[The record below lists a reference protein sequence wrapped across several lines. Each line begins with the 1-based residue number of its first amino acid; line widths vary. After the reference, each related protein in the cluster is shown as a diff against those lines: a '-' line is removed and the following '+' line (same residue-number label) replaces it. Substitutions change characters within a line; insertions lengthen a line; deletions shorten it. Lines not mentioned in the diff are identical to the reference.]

1 MSVTWGRVLIGLAV
15 AMCLLGV
22 GVLEVLSER
31 APSNRAASTPPR
43 PAAERWEPSW
53 EAGEATAVQAAEAE
67 MSTPAAT
74 DGLTGSVQ
82 QRRLT
87 VLEVNEKARR
97 LVSRNGA
104 GRVLVTE
111 LGRDPYVVTED
122 RGAGSLALLQPG
134 DVVRVDP
141 VNGQARLIVV
151 LRHAWQEAESPEK

>member
-1 MSVTWGRVLIGLAV
+1 MSVTWGKVLIGLAV
-15 AMCLLGV
+15 AVCLLGV

-31 APSNRAASTPPR
+31 VSSNRASTMTPPPPR
-43 PAAERWEPSW
+43 PADERREPSW
-53 EAGEATAVQAAEAE
+53 QAGEAAGTQAAETE
-67 MSTPAAT
+67 TSTEGPI
-74 DGLTGSVQ
+74 GSLQ

-87 VLEVNEKARR
+87 VLEINEKARR
-97 LVSRNGA
+97 LVSRNEA

-111 LGRDPYVVTED
+111 LGRDPYVVTEE

-141 VNGQARLIVV
+141 VSGQARLIVV

>member
-15 AMCLLGV
+15 AVCLLGV

-31 APSNRAASTPPR
+31 VPSQRASTPLPR
-43 PAAERWEPSW
+43 PASERWEPSL
-53 EAGEATAVQAAEAE
+53 EAGEAAGAQAAETE
-67 MSTPAAT
+67 MSTPS
-74 DGLTGSVQ
+74 GSLTGSLQ

>member
-15 AMCLLGV
+15 AVCLLGV

-31 APSNRAASTPPR
+31 VPSNRTSTTPPR
-43 PAAERWEPSW
+43 PADERWEPSL
-53 EAGEATAVQAAEAE
+53 EAGEAAGTQAAETE
-67 MSTPAAT
+67 MSTAS
-74 DGLTGSVQ
+74 GSLTGSLQ

-87 VLEVNEKARR
+87 VLEVNEKGRR

-111 LGRDPYVVTED
+111 LGRDPDVVTED

>member
-31 APSNRAASTPPR
+31 GPSHRAPSTPVR
-43 PAAERWEPSW
+43 PVDERWEPSL
-53 EAGEATAVQAAEAE
+53 EAGDAA
-67 MSTPAAT
+67 AAQV
-74 DGLTGSVQ
+74 DEWAPSASEGLTGSLQ

-111 LGRDPYVVTED
+111 LARDPFVVTED
-122 RGAGSLALLQPG
+122 SRAGSLALLKPG
-134 DVVRVDP
+134 DVVRIDP

-151 LRHAWQEAESPEK
+151 LRHGWQEAESPEK

>member
-1 MSVTWGRVLIGLAV
+1 MSVTWARVLIGLAV

-31 APSNRAASTPPR
+31 APSNRAAPTPPR

-53 EAGEATAVQAAEAE
+53 EAGEATAVRAAEAE

>member
-15 AMCLLGV
+15 AVCLLGV
-22 GVLEVLSER
+22 GALEVLSER
-31 APSNRAASTPPR
+31 VPTNRASTTPPR
-43 PAAERWEPSW
+43 PANERWEPSL
-53 EAGEATAVQAAEAE
+53 EAGEAAAVQAAETE
-67 MSTPAAT
+67 TSTPSG
-74 DGLTGSVQ
+74 DLTGSLQ

-97 LVSRNGA
+97 LVARNGA
-104 GRVLVTE
+104 GRVLVTD
-111 LGRDPYVVTED
+111 LDRDPYVVTED

-134 DVVRVDP
+134 DVVRIDP